1 VEAVTLDDM
10 RAPLRALAALATHHA
25 GLPAPWVS
33 ASTVYPGRLQLS
45 FHHGRL
51 SAFEAW
57 REALGV
63 PPEAVTYTVLL
74 GTGEPMLEA
83 FTEYA
88 GARVELIGYG
98 HPNVPAG
105 GGS

>member
-10 RAPLRALAALATHHA
+10 RTPLRALVALATHHA
-25 GLPAPWVS
+25 GLPAPHIA
-33 ASTVYPGRLQLS
+33 ASTVFPGSLRLS

-57 REALGV
+57 REALGIA
-63 PPEAVTYTVLL
+63 PEAVTYEVLT
-74 GTGEPMLEA
+74 GTGEPLLEA
-83 FTEYA
+83 VTEYA
-88 GARVELIGYG
+88 GARVELIGFG
-98 HPNVPAG
+98 HPNPPSG